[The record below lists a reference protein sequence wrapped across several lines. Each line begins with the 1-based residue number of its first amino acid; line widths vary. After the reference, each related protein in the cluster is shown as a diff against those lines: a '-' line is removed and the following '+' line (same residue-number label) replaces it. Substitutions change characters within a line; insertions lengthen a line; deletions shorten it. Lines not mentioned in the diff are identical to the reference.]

1 MTRRLVSLLL
11 WWFLLLGL
19 VAGLAPTKKHSHRRL
34 SSSLT
39 PARTLLQAQSSP
51 PPDDDNNGDKAW
63 DGSVNYDEEWPDNSS
78 SSSKSIDPATRWDD
92 LPSTPDDFKNK
103 LGIDLDLAP
112 LTEEEAAALQQDAE
126 QVINDAIADGIED
139 IERLRTKMKRELDKS
154 RQATLMASE
163 LKAQQASEQ
172 LLSKIDQLTNDFLQD
187 TQGTREST
195 KLAAKASKAMENSNK
210 GIEMGTWGTLGGR
223 TVLAEDS
230 SSSSSSLLGSV
241 ENAKQKQQQQD
252 DSISATDDEGSKQ
265 PQENR
270 ILVIADTKQVSTKN

>member
-1 MTRRLVSLLL
+1 MKRKGVSF
-11 WWFLLLGL
+11 WFSWLLLGL
-19 VAGLAPTKKHSHRRL
+19 VTGLAPTQKHSQPR
-34 SSSLT
+34 
-39 PARTLLQAQSSP
+39 RTLLQATQSSP
-51 PPDDDNNGDKAW
+51 PPDNNNGGDKAW
-63 DGSVNYDEEWPDNSS
+63 DDNVNYDEEWPDNSS

-92 LPSTPDDFKNK
+92 LPSTPDDFNNK

-172 LLSKIDQLTNDFLQD
+172 LLSKIDQLTSDFLQD

-195 KLAAKASKAMENSNK
+195 KLAAKASRAMENSNK

-241 ENAKQKQQQQD
+241 ENAKQKQQRED
-252 DSISATDDEGSKQ
+252 DSAAATPEESPSTQ

-270 ILVIADTKQVSTKN
+270 ILVIADTKQVSQN